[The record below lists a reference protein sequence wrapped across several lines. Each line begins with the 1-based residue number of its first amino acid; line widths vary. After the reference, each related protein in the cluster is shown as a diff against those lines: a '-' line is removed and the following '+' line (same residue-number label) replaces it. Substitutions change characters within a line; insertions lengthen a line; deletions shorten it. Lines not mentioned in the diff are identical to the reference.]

1 MKIFKAL
8 LIYLISTQLV
18 FAGKVQNSI
27 MKSNLQFSKFE
38 TEKMITS
45 VVDKFKSFK
54 TVNDYLKVA
63 QNPNLKTKIKKYA
76 NAQASR
82 VIYKDGVIHIRTN
95 HLVTKMTVNLN
106 ESYVTANGKKIDLRK
121 IKDSEDFWNTI
132 ESSIRSNQTSSMF
145 DLLIPNAHAELL
157 LIAIAVIS
165 FSVVIDALVSMV
177 SRTKCQQKAKE
188 VYKNLEKVNRQCK
201 EDVSSVMSTQIK
213 KNDTD
218 TARYLQNILNRID
231 SLRPESLEAASC
243 EEAAQEQFE
252 TWEIYR
258 FETCLEKVPGYN
270 PEITSKKL
278 CDLIRQTEKCINEF
292 VDIDPEAIS
301 NRVHDDNSSSSEQGN
316 VIQNNGSGTNQ

>member
-106 ESYVTANGKKIDLRK
+106 
-121 IKDSEDFWNTI
+121 
-132 ESSIRSNQTSSMF
+132 
-145 DLLIPNAHAELL
+145 
-157 LIAIAVIS
+157 
-165 FSVVIDALVSMV
+165 
-177 SRTKCQQKAKE
+177 
-188 VYKNLEKVNRQCK
+188 
-201 EDVSSVMSTQIK
+201 
-213 KNDTD
+213 
-218 TARYLQNILNRID
+218 
-231 SLRPESLEAASC
+231 
-243 EEAAQEQFE
+243 
-252 TWEIYR
+252 
-258 FETCLEKVPGYN
+258 
-270 PEITSKKL
+270 
-278 CDLIRQTEKCINEF
+278 
-292 VDIDPEAIS
+292 
-301 NRVHDDNSSSSEQGN
+301 
-316 VIQNNGSGTNQ
+316 